1 MEGESVELDER
12 DGPKDHKEAEEEL
25 ELFWEAVHEG
35 DKSAI
40 EAMLV
45 GDEEHPPIG
54 VSVDVTDREGM
65 TPLMWLTVE
74 GHATVA
80 QWLID
85 DVDADVEMTDKRY
98 GQTALHFAAVKGN
111 NMITE
116 LLLQRKCDPI
126 RRDFAGWTPLHA
138 AARAG
143 SIDVAAVLL
152 NVLTKEQVN
161 ATAAGGQTALHRA
174 AFWGHAELAEMLVQH
189 GADPE
194 LVDSKG
200 RRPED
205 LMGEGADQHS
215 SLPALAKLLQ
225 KPMPKYG
232 VVS

>member
-1 MEGESVELDER
+1 MAGDGR
-12 DGPKDHKEAEEEL
+12 DGPKDDTEAEGEL
-25 ELFWEAVHEG
+25 EVYWEAVREG
-35 DKSAI
+35 DKLAI

-54 VSVDVTDREGM
+54 IGVDVTDREGL
-65 TPLMWLTVE
+65 TTLMWLTVE

-111 NMITE
+111 NMIAE
-116 LLLQRKCDPI
+116 LLLHRKCDPA

-143 SIDVAAVLL
+143 SLDVATVLL
-152 NVLTKEQVN
+152 GVLTKDQVN
-161 ATAAGGQTALHRA
+161 ATAAGGQTPLHRA
-174 AFWGHAELAEMLVQH
+174 AFWGHAELAQLLLQH
-189 GADPE
+189 GADPD

-200 RRPED
+200 RRACD
-205 LMGEGADQHS
+205 LACDGGERRAE
-215 SLPALAKLLQ
+215 LPALLKLLMTN
-225 KPMPKYG
+225 PALPRAAAA
-232 VVS
+232 